1 MNNESNS
8 SPEYLLRVSL
18 QDKVL
23 EKWVEMVRSHVKR
36 AKNLAIP
43 VLIDT
48 LPMFYK
54 HLAALG
60 SKAPAA
66 YDRSTLA
73 LEHGG
78 ERARMTSIDVHGI
91 AHEFQIFRNVL
102 FSVWAKEDIVI
113 GPDELSRI
121 NEAIDDAIRGSI
133 FGFVTKESSYREEF
147 FAALTHD
154 LRTPLGTAA
163 MAVDMIGKTESVE
176 KIHGLALLV
185 KKQHSLMNQMIT
197 DLLETMSV
205 STGREELPEMSEIEL
220 YGLTEEITHNA
231 RLTSGK
237 EIHLKGQKVVGHWSR
252 QSIRRAIENL
262 LSNAIKYGD
271 KNSPVTISIEQVDSR
286 VALSVTN
293 LGSPIPGEQI
303 ESLFQMFRRGGRDA
317 NGDTSSWG
325 IGLAYVRS
333 VAERHGGSIVVAS
346 NAVQTS
352 FVLDIP
358 LDPRPLLLQP
368 KHGIDVK
375 PKT

>member
-1 MNNESNS
+1 MNTETNP
-8 SPEYLLRVSL
+8 SPAYLLRVSL
-18 QDKVL
+18 QDQVF

-36 AKNLAIP
+36 AQDLATP

-60 SKAPAA
+60 SKDLAA

-91 AHEFQIFRNVL
+91 AHEFQIFRHVL
-102 FSVWAKEDIVI
+102 FDVWTKANIVLSA
-113 GPDELSRI
+113 DEISLI
-121 NEAIDDAIRGSI
+121 NGAIDDAIRGSI
-133 FGFVTKESSYREEF
+133 FGYVTRESSYREEF
-147 FAALTHD
+147 FSALTHD

-163 MAVDMIGKTESVE
+163 MAVDLIGRTETVG
-176 KIHGLALLV
+176 KIHELALLI
-185 KKQHSLMNQMIT
+185 KKQHALMSQMIT
-197 DLLETMSV
+197 DLLETMSL
-205 STGREELPEMSEIEL
+205 STGREEVLEVSEVEL
-220 YGLTEEITHNA
+220 RGLTEEIIDSA

-237 EIHLKGQKVVGHWSR
+237 VIQLDGPQVVGHWSR

-271 KNSPVTISIEQVDSR
+271 RNAPIKVLIEQVDGR
-286 VALSVTN
+286 ALLTVTN
-293 LGSPIPGEQI
+293 SGSPIPEEQI

-317 NGDTSSWG
+317 QGDTSSWG

-346 NAVQTS
+346 NALQTS
-352 FVLDIP
+352 FVIDIP
-358 LDPRPLLLQP
+358 LDPQPLLP
-368 KHGIDVK
+368 
-375 PKT
+375 